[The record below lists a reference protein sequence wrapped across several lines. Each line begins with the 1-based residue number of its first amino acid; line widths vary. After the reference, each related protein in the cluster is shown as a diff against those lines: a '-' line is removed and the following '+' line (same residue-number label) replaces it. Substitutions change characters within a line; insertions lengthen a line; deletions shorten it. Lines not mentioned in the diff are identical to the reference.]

1 MRANISLNIDVDRV
15 PDLVRGLLASEGT
28 RLLKIVQAYNENI
41 MDPLSEQDFEL
52 VIENLEDLQD
62 ILTDVNSVLAQS
74 QNITAG
80 YMQRDE
86 DEPEEESSISKSVRE
101 RAEQAE
107 RKRGFDRFLNKVNT
121 QNVYNEPSE
130 DQDDQE
136 VAGEEEL

>member
-15 PDLVRGLLASEGT
+15 PDLVRGLLTSEGT
-28 RLLKIVQAYNENI
+28 RLLELVRAYNENI
-41 MDPLSEQDFEL
+41 MDPLAERDFGL
-52 VIENLEDLQD
+52 VVENLEDLQD
-62 ILTDVNSVLAQS
+62 ILSDVISVLAQS

-80 YMQRDE
+80 YMNK
-86 DEPEEESSISKSVRE
+86 DEPEEESKISKSVRQ

-107 RKRGFDRFLNKVNT
+107 MKKDFDAFLNKVNT

-136 VAGEEEL
+136 ATGEEEL

>member
-86 DEPEEESSISKSVRE
+86 PEEESSISKSVRE

-107 RKRGFDRFLNKVNT
+107 RKRGFDRFLNKINT